1 MNPHAACL
9 VAAARA
15 KPTDLFDEKGVL
27 LRGIGRQSGLDGKS
41 GGNDPRVT
49 VLQEWKMDAG
59 KAMTQRRMED
69 KERRTV
75 VRRQQAGTAA
85 LGEREQNYGNK
96 NGRKTYN

>member
-1 MNPHAACL
+1 MADK
-9 VAAARA
+9 V
-15 KPTDLFDEKGVL
+15 DLMEKA
-27 LRGIGRQSGLDGKS
+27 

-96 NGRKTYN
+96 MGGKRIIEWKLPVKVVFLHRLKRIVTEI

>member
-1 MNPHAACL
+1 MADK
-9 VAAARA
+9 V
-15 KPTDLFDEKGVL
+15 DLMEKA
-27 LRGIGRQSGLDGKS
+27 